1 LLAVKVYVV
10 VINGFT
16 VTLVCVSTVPMPLS
30 MDTLVASLTL
40 HVSTALCPDLMEFG
54 EALKLEIE
62 G

>member
-1 LLAVKVYVV
+1 
-10 VINGFT
+10 
-16 VTLVCVSTVPMPLS
+16 MPLS

-40 HVSTALCPDLMEFG
+40 HVSTALCPELMEFG